1 MQEIQ
6 ETFNALDALLKDE
19 KTFSEV
25 VSAVFAS
32 IDKDGSGTLEIEEVE
47 EFIMNVCSEM
57 GIKNAPAKS
66 NIRDV
71 FEELDEDKSKNIS
84 KDELAKFLTVL
95 FEEQRNQLGKQ
106 LKSGGA
112 IGIAAIALFSESSC
126 ILL

>member
-19 KTFSEV
+19 KTFSEL

-84 KDELAKFLTVL
+84 KDELAKFLKVL

-106 LKSGGA
+106 LKSGVMD
-112 IGIAAIALFSESSC
+112 
-126 ILL
+126 